1 MLTSCVPSWTLR
13 MAAGSL
19 QQWTITLTSLA
30 DDGAV
35 IPYPID
41 GATWEYVA
49 SASVTGPQMF
59 TVIPAATA
67 SGLIT
72 VTATDS
78 LSQVLLEIY
87 PAATVSLSG
96 TYVHALWMNPGT
108 PSALAVAEGPLQVAE
123 IPQP

>member
-1 MLTSCVPSWTLR
+1 

-19 QQWTITLTSLA
+19 QQWTLTLTTLET
-30 DDGAV
+30 DGIV
-35 IPYPID
+35 VPYPVT

-49 SASVTGPQMF
+49 SASVTGPRLF
-59 TVIPAATA
+59 TVTTTGSA
-67 SGLIT
+67 SGIIT
-72 VTATDS
+72 VTATAV

-87 PAATVSLSG
+87 PAATVAMSG

-108 PSALAVAEGPLQVAE
+108 TSALAVAEGPLQVAA